1 MTRHKESK
9 DISNTQQVVCLG
21 DPCVICGGA
30 TEKVWGLANLPL
42 TDTFTKEKLDVPFD
56 GFDQAFRF
64 CNDCRHGQLE
74 SVVSPKILYGG
85 NYCFRTSASPTA
97 RKGTE
102 FFFSVLNRVAPDR
115 TFNCAIDLGCN
126 DLFLLDQLAGRA
138 RHRVGVDPIWKG
150 KEHERD
156 GDDVQVIGAGLEEAN
171 LDRLPEKPDLIVCR
185 HTLEHL
191 AHPVDV
197 IQRLLD
203 VAAEDALFIF
213 EVPGLEALVNRHRF
227 DQVFHQHLQYFS
239 QQSFLRMLTKVDAS
253 ALHLSLN
260 YHDWGAFAVAF
271 VRADGREPVSPLSE
285 APDIER
291 VQSSLEIFRAMMD
304 TTRRSL
310 DSLEGPVFGY
320 GAAQMLPVL
329 AYHLKSD
336 MSFLDAVIDDDP
348 EKEGAHYWNLPVRIV
363 PLGQVSGL
371 ADASVLITAVDG
383 AQPILE
389 RLFRHRPKHI
399 IYPFHTI

>member
-1 MTRHKESK
+1 M
-9 DISNTQQVVCLG
+9 
-21 DPCVICGGA
+21 
-30 TEKVWGLANLPL
+30 ANLPL
-42 TDTFTKEKLDVPFD
+42 TDTFTKEELDVPFD

-74 SVVSPKILYGG
+74 NVVSPKILYGG

-102 FFFSVLNRVAPDR
+102 FFFSVLNQAAPDR
-115 TFNCAIDLGCN
+115 TFNCAVDLGCN

-150 KEHERD
+150 KEHERASN
-156 GDDVQVIGAGLEEAN
+156 DVQVIGAELEDAK
-171 LDRLPEKPDLIVCR
+171 LDQLPEKPDLIVCR

-191 AHPVDV
+191 TDPLAV
-197 IQRLLD
+197 IQQLLD
-203 VAAEDALFIF
+203 MAAEDALFIF

-239 QQSFLRMLTKVDAS
+239 QQSFLKILQTVGAS
-253 ALHLSLN
+253 PVHLSSN

-271 VRADGREPVSPLSE
+271 VRENGKKPISPLSV
-285 APDIER
+285 APDIKK

-310 DSLEGPVFGY
+310 DSLEGPVYGY

-336 MSFLDAVIDDDP
+336 LSFLDAVIDDDP
-348 EKEGAHYWNLPVRIV
+348 EKTGAHYWNLPVKIV
-363 PLGQVSGL
+363 PMDQVARL
-371 ADASVLITAVDG
+371 EDTSVLITAVDG

-389 RLFRHRPKHI
+389 RLFKHRPRHI